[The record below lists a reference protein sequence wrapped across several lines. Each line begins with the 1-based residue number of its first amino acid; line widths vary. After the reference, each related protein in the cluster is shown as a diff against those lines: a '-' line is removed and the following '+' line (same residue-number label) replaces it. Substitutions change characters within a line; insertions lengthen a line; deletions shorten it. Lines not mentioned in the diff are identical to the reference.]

1 MTGGI
6 LVFIST
12 LGYYVIPALLGGPR
26 QQMISQM
33 IQDQIAT
40 FGNWGMAGALSL
52 VLLVVTGALVLLLQ
66 ITVGLKEVA
75 R

>member
-1 MTGGI
+1 MTGGT

-52 VLLVVTGALVLLLQ
+52 VLLAVTGAMLLLLQ
-66 ITVGLKEVA
+66 LTVGLREVA